1 MKINQFFIILFVF
14 CFLLIIGCDSSTKTQ
29 KGVISGV
36 ITLDGQV
43 VHSGVTVLLYKA
55 DIISEDI
62 QITNDLYPQ
71 TGFTVK
77 EKHIFDHRDFQ
88 PLNEVLTSATGTFT
102 FNDVP
107 YGKYI
112 LAYYKDGWGYN
123 YLFDVELSGKQLE
136 INDGVLH
143 LYPIT
148 LLQSAII
155 GEYHLEENKCYFTE
169 NNVSFLPE
177 SILII
182 ERGSKLLVKPGCN
195 ITVYCDISIMGDDTE
210 YVTITSSDCIYSEQ
224 KIVNQFSKFEI
235 SQASICE
242 SIGYMI
248 LTHCTEGLV
257 VLNNNLVIHN
267 SFFHNN
273 YKNFQIIGGGNTNNV
288 FSNNIIVSEVGSNQY
303 GVYLNGTVNPNISK
317 NRFINIDNA
326 LTIRATENAQVF
338 KNVFQGGANHIYSTS
353 ISTSII
359 SYNTFKN
366 ANYAI
371 TNTAKSNMT
380 IQSNDIQAK
389 ICVYTFHTGNMG
401 NTITQG
407 WTKGNQN
414 NFYGTEYAI
423 DAEGYFSNYDFDYI
437 ELDFTNNFWN
447 ATNSQSIEDLIKDMD
462 EINIPDLPGHAA
474 PKIIYIPFRLTPFP
488 NAGCNG

>member
-1 MKINQFFIILFVF
+1 
-14 CFLLIIGCDSSTKTQ
+14 
-29 KGVISGV
+29 
-36 ITLDGQV
+36 
-43 VHSGVTVLLYKA
+43 
-55 DIISEDI
+55 
-62 QITNDLYPQ
+62 
-71 TGFTVK
+71 
-77 EKHIFDHRDFQ
+77 
-88 PLNEVLTSATGTFT
+88 
-102 FNDVP
+102 
-107 YGKYI
+107 
-112 LAYYKDGWGYN
+112 
-123 YLFDVELSGKQLE
+123 
-136 INDGVLH
+136 
-143 LYPIT
+143 
-148 LLQSAII
+148 
-155 GEYHLEENKCYFTE
+155 
-169 NNVSFLPE
+169 
-177 SILII
+177 
-182 ERGSKLLVKPGCN
+182 
-195 ITVYCDISIMGDDTE
+195 
-210 YVTITSSDCIYSEQ
+210 
-224 KIVNQFSKFEI
+224 
-235 SQASICE
+235 
-242 SIGYMI
+242 MI